1 MNYRHAFHA
10 GNFADVLK
18 HSVLALAVEHLKR
31 KDKPFVVI
39 DTHAGAGSYDLAG
52 DEAQRT
58 GEARNG
64 VLAIEADS
72 QPPAQLAPWLDAV
85 RRLNGAAAG
94 VVPGSSSES
103 LRRYPGSPR
112 LARDLLRP
120 EDRLVAVE
128 LHPQDA
134 ETLAVEF
141 ARDRRVTV
149 HALDGWLALKAF
161 LPPKERRGL
170 VLVDP
175 PFEAPGDFGRLV
187 RGLAEA
193 HRRWA
198 TGIYVLWYP
207 IKDSAE
213 ANRFTEAVAALGL
226 PRTLLVELAVS
237 SVQPGAKLSASG
249 LILVNPP
256 WRLDEDLA
264 EMLPWLSR
272 RLAQGPG
279 AAYRLEWLVGEKPGR
294 AANSATEMHRN
305 GEE

>member
-18 HSVLALAVEHLKR
+18 HSVLALAIEHLKR

-58 GEARNG
+58 GEASRG
-64 VLAIEADS
+64 VLAIEADP

-85 RRLNGAAAG
+85 RQFNSTAAG
-94 VVPGSSSES
+94 AVSGSPTET
-103 LRRYPGSPR
+103 LRCYPGSPR

-120 EDRLVAVE
+120 GDRLVAVE

-134 ETLAVEF
+134 ETLAAEF

-175 PFEAPGDFGRLV
+175 PFEMPGDFERLV
-187 RGLAEA
+187 RGLKKA

-198 TGIYVLWYP
+198 TGIFLLWYP
-207 IKDSAE
+207 IKDRAE
-213 ANRFTEAVAALGL
+213 ASGFTQAVAALGL

-256 WRLDEDLA
+256 WRLDEELA
-264 EMLPWLSR
+264 ALLPWLTR

-279 AAYRLEWLVGEKPGR
+279 AAHRLDWLVGE
-294 AANSATEMHRN
+294 
-305 GEE
+305 